1 MDVRG
6 VQWWSGGGSSGVISC
21 RPGVR
26 RWSTRLVVAERVAN
40 RGSEEEMN
48 NDEGI
53 TGDFRGEFW
62 DFLEQYFFPDLQE
75 LQILGLLISGI

>member
-1 MDVRG
+1 M
-6 VQWWSGGGSSGVISC
+6 
-21 RPGVR
+21 
-26 RWSTRLVVAERVAN
+26 AERVAS

-53 TGDFRGEFW
+53 TGDFRGELW